1 MTIPDSP
8 INTAA
13 AWLGVEQ
20 SNRGD
25 WINHLSK
32 AEKAGLGCAIRSYRA
47 TPRQWLHSDRRLS
60 SRLLSGGCRIRLLG
74 HRSAHGRANASRKFC
89 ASRPLSARL
98 LELIHSIANHD
109 GLYLDMDFE
118 RGDMRFLKNAV
129 ILHARRECEDWN
141 EPERKRHLLR
151 QWLTNNSFKGGGA
164 LRCAK
169 AYGLRKRHD
178 T

>member
-1 MTIPDSP
+1 MPHSLIGSSVCTWACQRFPEVLRLT
-8 INTAA
+8 TAQCE
-13 AWLGVEQ
+13 V
-20 SNRGD
+20 
-25 WINHLSK
+25 
-32 AEKAGLGCAIRSYRA
+32 
-47 TPRQWLHSDRRLS
+47 
-60 SRLLSGGCRIRLLG
+60 
-74 HRSAHGRANASRKFC
+74 
-89 ASRPLSARL
+89 

-129 ILHARRECEDWN
+129 ILHAPRECEDWN

-151 QWLTNNSFKGGGA
+151 QWLTNNSFKGGGP